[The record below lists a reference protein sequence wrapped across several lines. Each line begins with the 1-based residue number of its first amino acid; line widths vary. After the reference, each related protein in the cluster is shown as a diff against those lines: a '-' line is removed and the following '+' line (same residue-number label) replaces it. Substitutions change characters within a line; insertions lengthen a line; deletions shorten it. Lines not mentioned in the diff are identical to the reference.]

1 MNHTIDSND
10 PLIKLDCFGIRL
22 LSIINECLFGI
33 LESEETSGQNEEAQG
48 KTSTGTEG
56 AETKGGACGTTADEI
71 PGTLMKLWENV

>member
-1 MNHTIDSND
+1 M
-10 PLIKLDCFGIRL
+10 KVECFGRRY
-22 LSIINECLFGI
+22 LSLINGWLFGV

-71 PGTLMKLWENV
+71 TGTLMKLWENV